1 MTQPRPAYELLP
13 VIHRIR
19 DAERGHPL
27 RALLELVEVELAR
40 MTEEVDR
47 LHDGW
52 FIETCPEWLV
62 PYLGDLVGV
71 TGLHPLPGGVAS
83 QRAFV
88 ANTIRYRRRKG
99 TAAVL
104 EQVARDVTGWPAR
117 VVEYFQVLGS
127 YQHLDH
133 VRPLAGGTTEVR
145 DADRLEL
152 LGTPFGTQAHTV
164 DVRHIDVRRGR
175 HNIANLGLHLWRLA
189 AYRVSWSDARA
200 VDAAAG
206 RWTFDP
212 AGRDVPLFHVPI
224 TETEITHLA
233 EEINVPG
240 PIRRRALHR
249 ELTLGTGPVF
259 APGIRLDEDPPLHRL
274 VCCDLTDWRRPT
286 GDTEAAVD
294 PVLGRLTLPAG
305 AAPARVRVDFAYGF
319 PGDIGAGPHQ
329 RGATLA
335 TALASS
341 GTPWPQ
347 RVDWQVGVS
356 REDEPVPGQLVS
368 TIGDALLLWNARTSV
383 EPGATG
389 VIAVLDNATYPE
401 DLAVV
406 IPPGNRLLI
415 VAAGWPARE
424 DPDQPG
430 VPVRDPGV
438 FVPVGRR
445 PHLVGTI
452 TVTGTAGVSAAQT
465 ELVLDGLSVEGG
477 LGVAPGDLAS
487 LVIADTTLIAPQAGA
502 EVVAQ
507 AVPLVAGGGAIA
519 PRVGVAGTIRPA
531 AGCGGD
537 GPDPIEVE
545 PGWIGA
551 AGNAHLTIK
560 LLRTVCAGV
569 RSADLP
575 ALELTETIAYAAG
588 AGLAGV
594 LGGAGAVRP
603 ADTAP
608 VALAV
613 PGAHAVIDAATV
625 LGGTRARSL
634 VASNTI
640 LDGPVEV
647 TDRQFGYVRFSYL
660 PLASRAPR
668 RYRCHPAGPD
678 ATPVEPTFTSVDP
691 AHPGF
696 CQLGRDCPADLLT
709 GADDEG
715 ELGAY
720 HFLGQHRR
728 QANLRSQLDR
738 YLRFGLEAGVFFTT

>member
-1 MTQPRPAYELLP
+1 MTQPRPAYDLLP

-27 RALLELVEVELAR
+27 RSLLELVEAELAR
-40 MTEEVDR
+40 MTEDVDT

-71 TGLHPLPGGVAS
+71 TGLHPLPAGVAS

-117 VVEYFQVLGS
+117 VVEYFQVLGT

-145 DADRLEL
+145 DADKLEL
-152 LGTPFGTQAHTV
+152 LTTPFATQAHTV

-189 AYRVSWSDARA
+189 AYRVTWSDARA

-212 AGRDVPLFHVPI
+212 AGRDLPLFHVPV

-259 APGIRLDEDPPLHRL
+259 APGIRLDEDPPLQRL

-294 PVLGRLTLPAG
+294 PVLGRITLPAG
-305 AAPARVRVDFAYGF
+305 AAPARVRVDVAYGF

-341 GTPWPQ
+341 GTPWPR

-356 REDEPVPGQLVS
+356 REDEPVPGQLVP

-389 VIAVLDNATYPE
+389 VIAILDSATYPE

-430 VPVRDPGV
+430 APVRDPGML
-438 FVPVGRR
+438 VPVGRR

-487 LVIADTTLIAPQAGA
+487 LVIADTTLIAPPPDDAA
-502 EVVAQ
+502 
-507 AVPLVAGGGAIA
+507 A
-519 PRVGVAGTIRPA
+519 PDHAA

-537 GPDPIEVE
+537 GGDPIEVE
-545 PGWIGA
+545 PGWVGA
-551 AGNAHLTIK
+551 TGNAHLTIT

-575 ALELTETIAYAAG
+575 ALELIETIAYAAG
-588 AGLAGV
+588 ASAGAGASVGV
-594 LGGAGAVRP
+594 LGAAGAVRP

-613 PGAHAVIDAATV
+613 PGAHAVIDACTV
-625 LGGTRARSL
+625 LGGTRARSM
-634 VASNTI
+634 VASNAI

-678 ATPVEPTFTSVDP
+678 SRPVAPTFTSVDP

-696 CQLGRDCPADLLT
+696 CQLGRDCPAELLT

-728 QANLRSQLDR
+728 LANLRSQLDR